1 MRTVCIKLVGDKSRV
16 NNEWLFL
23 SNRRIVEL
31 VQCWKLVIKLFVQN
45 CCAQDEVCGIR
56 EHYK

>member
-23 SNRRIVEL
+23 PNRRIVEL
-31 VQCWKLVIKLFVQN
+31 VQCWKLVMLLVQN